1 MQVILNKPIY
11 LGGSDVGRVGHPATV
26 DEMRGREL
34 IKKGYA
40 SAPQAESQTPPPPP
54 ENTTTPPKATKPPA
68 KK

>member
-1 MQVILNKPIY
+1 MQVILNKPLY
-11 LGGSDVGRVGHPATV
+11 MGGADVGRVGRPATV

-40 SAPQAESQTPPPPP
+40 SAPQAEAEKPPA
-54 ENTTTPPKATKPPA
+54 TPPKATKSTP

>member
-11 LGGSDVGRVGHPATV
+11 MGGTDVGKPGSPATV

-40 SAPQAESQTPPPPP
+40 SAPQAEG
-54 ENTTTPPKATKPPA
+54 EKPPA
-68 KK
+68 TPAKASKSTPKK

>member
-1 MQVILNKPIY
+1 MQVILKKPIY
-11 LGGSDVGRVGHPATV
+11 LGGTDVGRVGHPATV

-40 SAPQAESQTPPPPP
+40 SAPQASGETPPAPP
-54 ENTTTPPKATKPPA
+54 EKTATPPKATKPTA